1 MFAKRCYIL
10 TAIVIFI
17 SLLSLG
23 IFSLLNNIKV
33 DNFKP
38 AFFAIIVDASEN
50 NKKLDVQ
57 NKFIKQFCAIL
68 DVEDKVKILQVSG
81 DSYLI
86 YEGSPQSLT
95 EITKS
100 LNLYTKKIKN
110 NGGASYNLAIK
121 KAVQHCLVMKKN
133 GYIPSIIV
141 IGSLENNGK
150 DAVDWVS
157 LPSNIKKTLKYVPDF
172 SMAFLW
178 AEPKFL
184 DKVKVELAP
193 ILGENQLII
202 STEYTIDKVS
212 RKILKAVGR

>member
-10 TAIVIFI
+10 TAIVILF
-17 SLLSLG
+17 SLSIFS
-23 IFSLLNNIKV
+23 IFSLVKNIKI

-38 AFFAIIVDASEN
+38 AFFAILVDVSEN
-50 NKKLDVQ
+50 NKKLDLQ

-68 DVEDKVKILQVSG
+68 DTEDKVKILQVSG

-100 LNLYTKKIKN
+100 LNQYTKIAGNKKVS
-110 NGGASYNLAIK
+110 SYNLAIK

-150 DAVDWVS
+150 DAIDWNT
-157 LPSNIKKTLKYVPDF
+157 LPLNIKKTLKYMPDF
-172 SMAFLW
+172 TMSFLW

-184 DKVKVELAP
+184 DKVKVELTP

-212 RKILKAVGR
+212 RKILKAIGR

>member
-10 TAIVIFI
+10 TAIVIFF
-17 SLLSLG
+17 SLCIFS
-23 IFSLLNNIKV
+23 IFSLIKNIQI

-38 AFFAIIVDASEN
+38 AFFAILVDESEN
-50 NKKLDVQ
+50 NKKLDLQ

-68 DVEDKVKILQVSG
+68 DAEDKVKILQVSE

-100 LNLYTKKIKN
+100 LNQYTKTKGNKKFS
-110 NGGASYNLAIK
+110 SYNSAIK

-133 GYIPSIIV
+133 GYVPSIVV

-150 DAVDWVS
+150 DAIDWNT
-157 LPSNIKKTLKYVPDF
+157 LPLNIKKTLKYMPDF
-172 SMAFLW
+172 TISFLW
-178 AEPKFL
+178 AEPRFL
-184 DKVKVELAP
+184 DKVKVELTP

>member
-10 TAIVIFI
+10 TAIVILF
-17 SLLSLG
+17 SLS
-23 IFSLLNNIKV
+23 IFSIFALVKNIKI

-38 AFFAIIVDASEN
+38 AFFVILVDASEN
-50 NKKLDVQ
+50 NKKLDLQ
-57 NKFIKQFCAIL
+57 NKFIKQFCAVL
-68 DVEDKVKILQVSG
+68 DAEDKVKILQVSG

-100 LNLYTKKIKN
+100 LNQYTKTTGNKKVS
-110 NGGASYNLAIK
+110 SYNSAIK
-121 KAVQHCLVMKKN
+121 KSVQHCLVMKKN
-133 GYIPSIIV
+133 GYIPSIVV

-150 DAVDWVS
+150 DAIDWNT
-157 LPSNIKKTLKYVPDF
+157 LPLNIKKTLKYMPDF
-172 SMAFLW
+172 TMSFLW
-178 AEPKFL
+178 AEPRFL
-184 DKVKVELAP
+184 DKVKVELVP

-212 RKILKAVGR
+212 RKILKAIGR

>member
-10 TAIVIFI
+10 TAIVILV
-17 SLLSLG
+17 SLLVFSM
-23 IFSLLNNIKV
+23 FSLLKNINV

-38 AFFAIIVDASEN
+38 AFFAILVDASEN
-50 NKKLDVQ
+50 NKKLDLQ

-68 DVEDKVKILQVSG
+68 DTEDKVKILQVSG

-95 EITKS
+95 EISKS
-100 LNLYTKKIKN
+100 LNQYTKTPGNKKVS
-110 NGGASYNLAIK
+110 SYNSAIK

-150 DAVDWVS
+150 DAIDWNT
-157 LPSNIKKTLKYVPDF
+157 LPLNIKKTLKYMPDF
-172 SMAFLW
+172 TMSFLW

-184 DKVKVELAP
+184 DKVKVELTP

-212 RKILKAVGR
+212 RKILKAIGR